1 MYEQYFNLKRKPFE
15 QVPNPD
21 FLFLGS
27 GHRKA
32 LTYLK
37 YGISEKIGFILMT
50 GEVGSGKTT
59 IVRDLIKNLNGNV
72 TLSNVFNTKVT
83 SDQMIAL
90 INEDFGLDV
99 SGKEKIGMLREL
111 NDFLIDQHA
120 KRRQPILVIDE
131 AQNLSADLLEEI
143 RMLSNLETNMSK
155 LLQIVLVGQPELRNT
170 LALPELRQLRQRI
183 SISCHLQPLQR
194 EETES
199 YIYHRLEKAGGKKSI
214 RFHDETMGMIHDFS
228 RGVPR
233 LVNVICD
240 YLLLTAFSEGTKEIT
255 ADMTKDVAGDL
266 EKENRF
272 WQDSAPVGVVE
283 PKSTDEIG
291 EGMSRVEGHVR
302 KPAVSPAEIASMTA
316 EFASIEKALASQVRQ
331 LRSQIWEME
340 VKVRTLATEFTE
352 MKSMVSTREE
362 PQKTSAQKYQRGDQ

>member
-1 MYEQYFNLKRKPFE
+1 MYEKYFDLKSKPFE
-15 QVPNPD
+15 LVPNPD

-27 GHRKA
+27 GHKKA

-37 YGISEKIGFILMT
+37 YGISENIGFILMT

-59 IVRDLIKNLNGNV
+59 ILRDLIKNLNGNV
-72 TLSNVFNTKVT
+72 TLSKVFNTKVT

-99 SGKEKIGMLREL
+99 TGKEKVGMLREL

-120 KRRQPILVIDE
+120 REMQPILVIDE
-131 AQNLSADLLEEI
+131 AQNLSAELLEEI

-183 SISCHLQPLQR
+183 SISCHLLPLSR

-199 YIYHRLEKAGGKKSI
+199 YIYHRLEKAGSRKTI
-214 RFHDETMGMIHDFS
+214 HFHEGTIDAVHEFS

-233 LVNVICD
+233 LVNIMCD
-240 YLLLTAFSEGTKEIT
+240 FLLLTAFSGGTKEIT
-255 ADMTKDVAGDL
+255 ADMAQEVAGEL
-266 EKENRF
+266 ERENRF
-272 WQDSAPVGVVE
+272 WHDSVE
-283 PKSTDEIG
+283 SEYARTGDSDGISARLKK
-291 EGMSRVEGHVR
+291 VEEHMLSH
-302 KPAVSPAEIASMTA
+302 AVSPAEVTA
-316 EFASIEKALASQVRQ
+316 FYHRKSKSGELLI
-331 LRSQIWEME
+331 
-340 VKVRTLATEFTE
+340 
-352 MKSMVSTREE
+352 MKSDGSE
-362 PQKTSAQKYQRGDQ
+362 

>member
-15 QVPNPD
+15 LVPNPD

-37 YGISEKIGFILMT
+37 YGIRERIGFILMT

-72 TLSNVFNTKVT
+72 TLSKVFNTKVT

-120 KRRQPILVIDE
+120 RRRQPILVIDE
-131 AQNLSADLLEEI
+131 AQNLSTDLLEEI

-194 EETES
+194 EETEL
-199 YIYHRLEKAGGKKSI
+199 YINHRLEKAGGRKSI
-214 RFHDETMGMIHDFS
+214 RFHDETMDTIHDFS

-233 LVNVICD
+233 LVNVLCD
-240 YLLLTAFSEGTKEIT
+240 YLLLTAFSDGTKEIT
-255 ADMTKDVAGDL
+255 ADMAKDVAGDL

-272 WQDSAPVGVVE
+272 WEDSAPVGVVE
-283 PKSTDEIG
+283 PKSTDEVS
-291 EGMSRVEGHVR
+291 EKTRRVGGHVR
-302 KPAVSPAEIASMTA
+302 KPAFSPAEITSMTA
-316 EFASIEKALASQVRQ
+316 EFAFIEKALVNQVRQ
-331 LRSQIWEME
+331 LRSQLWEME
-340 VKVRTLATEFTE
+340 VKVRTLAMDVKE

-362 PQKTSAQKYQRGDQ
+362 PQKTNVQKYQRGDQ